1 MRKETVATLVAS
13 ICGFNPLQYII
24 FDNTNFCREGI
35 LSLSTLVKHSDVR
48 HLNLSH
54 NSIGDMNSALCLSRV
69 LKPHPRIL
77 SLYMGH
83 CDLGND
89 TEILSVILQSDVKT
103 IHLRHNNIDLL
114 GAVKIL
120 EHLKGNRIIFG

>member
-89 TEILSVILQSDVKT
+89 TEILSVIL
-103 IHLRHNNIDLL
+103 HLTKAKN
-114 GAVKIL
+114 GSTK
-120 EHLKGNRIIFG
+120 LKRF